1 MQEVNRVVDILLL
14 LANLAYEGSNVD
26 LAQIEKRRKLE
37 GKGLIR
43 DEWVYALMEDMIRD
57 LLITASYYECKL
69 DKTRAIDV
77 YQWRKSQGEAV

>member
-14 LANLAYEGSNVD
+14 LANLAYEGSGVD
-26 LAQIEKRRKLE
+26 LAQIEKRRKME
-37 GKGLIR
+37 GKSLIK

-69 DKTRAIDV
+69 DKTRSIDV